1 MVISGVFAL
10 KVGFDMKPD
19 EEMPLN
25 DMLKQGL
32 EKHIDQLKD
41 ISSRASK
48 EFALEK
54 VSVALHIQRE
64 IFSDDEK
71 YFQMMPTQKCSL
83 CSLAANT
90 FKCVANNIRLF
101 KMTRHRLCDLLEQ
114 RGY

>member
-54 VSVALHIQRE
+54 VSVALHIYIQRE
-64 IFSDDEK
+64 IFSDGAKSEM
-71 YFQMMPTQKCSL
+71 FIM
-83 CSLAANT
+83 
-90 FKCVANNIRLF
+90 
-101 KMTRHRLCDLLEQ
+101 
-114 RGY
+114 

>member
-54 VSVALHIQRE
+54 VSVALHIYIQRE
-64 IFSDDEK
+64 LFSDGAKSEM
-71 YFQMMPTQKCSL
+71 FIM
-83 CSLAANT
+83 
-90 FKCVANNIRLF
+90 
-101 KMTRHRLCDLLEQ
+101 
-114 RGY
+114 